1 MKKIETSNTELLQ
14 VLTDNGISIICD
26 NDMQMT
32 ISDEDAS
39 KIDDIVSRFAPAA
52 TYDYVLTDIK
62 AGKEFSLKAGDNNSI
77 FVWSSAF
84 AKSFAEMPEVI
95 NDMIVV
101 ITNAH
106 HTHVT
111 IYNVKGFSDE
121 DIECVIERHCSL
133 LTIGCSYKYELIKKI
148 GNCYF
153 VN

>member
-1 MKKIETSNTELLQ
+1 MKKIETSNRELLQ
-14 VLTDNGISIICD
+14 VLTDNGINIICD

-62 AGKEFSLKAGDNNSI
+62 AGNKFSLKPGDNNSI

-84 AKSFAEMPEVI
+84 AKSFAEMPEVT

-111 IYNVKGFSDE
+111 IYDVKGFNEE
-121 DIECVIERHCSL
+121 DIKSVIERHCSL
-133 LTIGCSYKYELIKKI
+133 LTIGCNYKYELIKRV